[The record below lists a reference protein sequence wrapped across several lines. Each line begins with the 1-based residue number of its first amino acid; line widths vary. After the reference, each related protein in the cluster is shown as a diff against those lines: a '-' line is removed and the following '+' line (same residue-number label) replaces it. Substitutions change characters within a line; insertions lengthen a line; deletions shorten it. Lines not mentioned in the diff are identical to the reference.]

1 MPDDNPSLEVLAQ
14 SACRHLLSKGMYVTG
29 QLNPADDPYQPMSD
43 GYCWCNL
50 TQHALG
56 PDDRLVDRESCIQ
69 GRSCY
74 EPR

>member
-1 MPDDNPSLEVLAQ
+1 
-14 SACRHLLSKGMYVTG
+14 MYVTG